1 MGGPIYRPVLT
12 AVAIS
17 CVCPMPLLAV
27 THNVTV
33 ENFRFSPNDLTIQA
47 GDTVRWSNVEGFHDV
62 TEDNFSWASEM
73 GEAGWVYQR
82 VFTAAGEVL
91 YHCTVHSGPGQPIQ
105 TSMNG
110 RIAVEAPAENP
121 LFADGFE

>member
-1 MGGPIYRPVLT
+1 LCLPDAAAGGDARCDCGEFQVQPERSHHPGRG
-12 AVAIS
+12 
-17 CVCPMPLLAV
+17 
-27 THNVTV
+27 H
-33 ENFRFSPNDLTIQA
+33 
-47 GDTVRWSNVEGFHDV
+47 VEGFHDV
-62 TEDNFSWASEM
+62 TEDNFSWASET

-91 YHCTVHSGPGQPIQ
+91 YHCTLHSGPGQPIQ